1 MPPDDRGSS
10 TSRRRV
16 PIRRITL
23 DNQGDERPLEDL
35 VCEFIQTAAEAQRG
49 LHEAVSAS
57 VPALAA
63 AMNHA
68 QEHARQLA
76 RVLASSGVLRLMG
89 IATAARDGQPDA
101 VAHVIREDPLRAL
114 RDNTI
119 SEHLGTWRRSKR
131 KRDKQNL
138 QQAVEAF
145 RIGLLEPQVGRPPKI
160 PTGAAKFART
170 IQGVF
175 EQCPFKLKRKYNN
188 PAARSLSIGEIA
200 QWVATHLP
208 DEHKESGRRAV
219 TDVLT
224 STPGARKRFGE
235 LVAARIFLCSSR
247 RLRALMR
254 KQQV

>member
-1 MPPDDRGSS
+1 MPPDNRGSS

-23 DNQGDERPLEDL
+23 DDQGDERPLEGL
-35 VCEFIQTAAEAQRG
+35 VSEFILSAAKAQRE

-57 VPALAA
+57 VPAVAA
-63 AMNHA
+63 AMKRA

-76 RVLASSGVLRLMG
+76 RVLASSGVVRLMG

-101 VAHVIREDPLRAL
+101 VAYVIREDPLRAL

-138 QQAVEAF
+138 QQAIEAF

-188 PAARSLSIGEIA
+188 PAARNLSIGEIA
-200 QWVATHLP
+200 QWVAVHLP
-208 DEHKESGRRAV
+208 DKYKGTGRQAV
-219 TDVLT
+219 IGVLET
-224 STPGARKRFGE
+224 TPGVRGRFGE
-235 LVAARIFLCSSR
+235 MVAARILLCSSR